1 MVAHE
6 PRTTRLLVIEHHTL
20 IAKALCHFLAVDPS
34 IDIVGD
40 ARSIKAEELRK
51 WRPDLIVLGVDHS
64 TRDIADALAL
74 AKETLPEVRICILSS
89 WASPELMQSS
99 LQAGADGF
107 IVKDITRPE
116 LENALR
122 AVAAGGS
129 YVDARVAGGVLKRRG
144 GGRGDLNEL
153 SLREREIIKL
163 IAAGLSNKEIS
174 ARLVL
179 SEKTIKNHISRIFTK
194 LNVTARTQAAVHA
207 IRTGMV

>member
-6 PRTTRLLVIEHHTL
+6 LQITRLLVIEHQAL
-20 IAKALCHFLAVDPS
+20 IAKALCHFLAANPALN
-34 IDIVGD
+34 IVGD
-40 ARSIKAEELRK
+40 SRTIRADELRK
-51 WRPDLIVLGVDHS
+51 WRPDVIVLGVDHS
-64 TRDIADALAL
+64 NSNIGEALAV
-74 AKETLPEVRICILSS
+74 AKQTLPDVRICILSS
-89 WASPELMQSS
+89 WASPELMRSS
-99 LQAGADGF
+99 LDAGADGF

-122 AVAAGGS
+122 AVASGGS
-129 YVDARVAGGVLKRRG
+129 YVDMRVADGFPKRRG
-144 GGRGDLNEL
+144 NGRSDLNEL
-153 SLREREIIKL
+153 SSRERDIIKL
-163 IAAGLSNKEIS
+163 IAGGLSNKEIS

>member
-1 MVAHE
+1 M
-6 PRTTRLLVIEHHTL
+6 LVVEHHAL
-20 IAKALCHFLAVDPS
+20 IAKALSHFLAADPS

-40 ARSIKAEELRK
+40 ARAIRAEDLRK
-51 WRPDLIVLGVDHS
+51 YRPDLVVLGVDNA
-64 TRDIADALAL
+64 TRDIGDALIM
-74 AKETLPEVRICILSS
+74 AKETLPDVRICVLSS

-107 IVKDITRPE
+107 IVKDISRPE

-122 AVAAGGS
+122 AVAAGNS

-144 GGRGDLNEL
+144 NGRGDLNEL
-153 SLREREIIKL
+153 SAREREIIKL
-163 IAAGLSNKEIS
+163 IANGLSNKEIS

-207 IRTGMV
+207 IRSGMV